1 MTGDD
6 VKRRRDDA
14 VGTAAIMGLT
24 ALTAFGS
31 RASSAYGS
39 VWFRSLRKPPW
50 EPSGAIIGPVWAVL
64 HAGTALSASLLWRR
78 RGEHDM
84 KGLMGLFALQYLLN
98 YAFTPLLTLRRSLAL
113 STIDSG
119 GLHLA
124 VDAIVVLAWRV
135 HRTAALLMLPYSAW
149 TLFTTVLSARVWRL
163 NDD

>member
-14 VGTAAIMGLT
+14 VGTAAIAGLT
-24 ALTAFGS
+24 VLTAFGS

-39 VWFRSLRKPPW
+39 VWFRSLRKPRW
-50 EPSGAIIGPVWAVL
+50 EPSGAVIGPVWAGL
-64 HAGTALSASLLWRR
+64 HVCTALSASLLWRR
-78 RGEHDM
+78 RAEHDM

-113 STIDSG
+113 STVDSG
-119 GLHLA
+119 ALHLI
-124 VDAIVVLAWRV
+124 VDAIVVLAWPI
-135 HRTAALLMLPYSAW
+135 HRMAALLMVPYSAW
-149 TLFTTVLSARVWRL
+149 TLFTTALSARVWSL